1 MENESVKGQYVAPKK
16 KSTKPPKDTRTELE
30 KKVIGMYPQFN
41 VNQIASMLMIPS
53 RQVKEILNK

>member
-1 MENESVKGQYVAPKK
+1 MENESVKGQYVAPK

-30 KKVIGMYPQFN
+30 KKVIGMSPQFN